1 MKTPTKTAAHCVYNL
16 NYHIVNYHIVLVTK
30 FRNRVLT
37 GDIERFVKEQ
47 VPLICARYESSA
59 LGTSGRR
66 WPWRSCPNTS
76 TCSSRRGRSPRP
88 TRLPRPSRA
97 SCKSILAVA
106 VFREFLTLKAR
117 RFWGSGLWSDGCY
130 YGSAGAV
137 SAEIIKCYIESQ
149 KDACVKDE
157 VGLDN
162 KRTLMCGRT
171 EDQSR

>member
-1 MKTPTKTAAHCVYNL
+1 MPEHVHLFVSAGPLTA
-16 NYHIVNYHIVLVTK
+16 
-30 FRNRVLT
+30 
-37 GDIERFVKEQ
+37 
-47 VPLICARYESSA
+47 
-59 LGTSGRR
+59 
-66 WPWRSCPNTS
+66 PNTIAK
-76 TCSSRRGRSPRP
+76 TV
-88 TRLPRPSRA
+88 
-97 SCKSILAVA
+97 KSILQEHPGRRRVPRVPDAAVA